1 MRRRGWWKGWVLL
14 ALVAAA
20 LLVRCDDGSEP
31 GGDGTEG
38 ERLHARVV
46 EVVDG
51 DTIRAELDGGAVES
65 VRYIGIDTPESNPDQ
80 PLECFGQE
88 AERANAALVDGRA
101 VELELGAEPRDDYG
115 RLLAYVSVPGSG
127 GSGRSTLVNAELV
140 RRGFAR
146 TLTIAP
152 NDRLAPL
159 LRRLETA
166 AARAGRGL
174 WAACGR

>member
-1 MRRRGWWKGWVLL
+1 VKRQGWWRGWILL
-14 ALVAAA
+14 ALAAAA
-20 LLVRCDDGSEP
+20 LLVRCEGGSEP
-31 GGDGTEG
+31 GGGGTEG
-38 ERLHARVV
+38 ESLRARVV

-51 DTIRAELDGGAVES
+51 DTIRVELDRGGVES

-80 PLECFGQE
+80 PLECFGHE
-88 AERANAALVDGRA
+88 AEDANASLVAGR
-101 VELELGAEPRDDYG
+101 ELDLELGAEPRDDYG
-115 RLLAYVSVPGSG
+115 RLLAYVRVGSPRG
-127 GSGRSTLVNAELV
+127 ILVNAELV

-159 LRRLETA
+159 LRGLETA

-174 WAACGR
+174 WGACGR

>member
-1 MRRRGWWKGWVLL
+1 VRRHGWWRGWVLL
-14 ALVAAA
+14 ALAAAA
-20 LLVRCDDGSEP
+20 LLVRCDDGSETDR
-31 GGDGTEG
+31 GAGSEG
-38 ERLHARVV
+38 KRLGARVV
-46 EVVDG
+46 EIVDG
-51 DTIRAELDGGAVES
+51 DTVRVELDGGGVES

-80 PLECFGQE
+80 PLECFGHE
-88 AERANAALVDGRA
+88 AEDANASLVAGRE
-101 VELELGAEPRDDYG
+101 VDLELGAEPRDEYG
-115 RLLAYVSVPGSG
+115 RLLAYVRVGAP
-127 GSGRSTLVNAELV
+127 REVLVNAELV

-174 WAACGR
+174 WAACGK

>member
-1 MRRRGWWKGWVLL
+1 VLL
-14 ALVAAA
+14 ALVAVA
-20 LLVRCDDGSEP
+20 LVVRCDQDSPGPESE
-31 GGDGTEG
+31 TVSG
-38 ERLHARVV
+38 ERVRGRVI

-51 DTIRAELDGGAVES
+51 DTVRVELAEGGIES

-80 PLECFGQE
+80 PLECFGHE
-88 AERANAALVDGRA
+88 AERANAALVAGRDLD
-101 VELELGAEPRDDYG
+101 LELGEEPRDDYG
-115 RLLAYVSVPGSG
+115 RLLVYVRVGSPRG
-127 GSGRSTLVNAELV
+127 ALVNAELV
-140 RRGFAR
+140 REGFAR

-174 WAACGR
+174 WAACIK